1 MTELNR
7 PPKLPK
13 DRGKFTGTRIVIWI
27 VVGGVGIYLVI
38 TGIIGIIAKG

>member
-1 MTELNR
+1 MSDLNR

-13 DRGKFTGTRIVIWI
+13 DRGKITGTRIVVWI

-38 TGIIGIIAKG
+38 TGIIGIITKS